1 VSLVWLGAACISL
14 PPLLILGNEHGPT
27 EPGTSQQCVV
37 CQNFGYQIY
46 ATLGSFYI
54 PLTVM
59 IVVYYKI
66 FRAARRIV
74 LEERKAQSHLETHSY
89 LEISVRNGGG
99 PPETRVAS
107 TTSSPAV
114 AAAARVQHH
123 RTSTTST
130 ITTVSTKLQHLP
142 NSLLNHKN
150 YVRRH
155 CKLNVT
161 RFIPLNCHHF

>member
-1 VSLVWLGAACISL
+1 
-14 PPLLILGNEHGPT
+14 
-27 EPGTSQQCVV
+27 V

-59 IVVYYKI
+59 IIVYYKI

-74 LEERKAQSHLETHSY
+74 LEERRAQSHLETHSY
-89 LEISVRNGGG
+89 LEISVKNGGG

-107 TTSSPAV
+107 TASSPAV
-114 AAAARVQHH
+114 ASAARVQHH

-130 ITTVSTKLQHLP
+130 TTTVSTTFLRHSHHYVSVYNNCQLFSFRFFLYGREILP
-142 NSLLNHKN
+142 DF
-150 YVRRH
+150 
-155 CKLNVT
+155 T
-161 RFIPLNCHHF
+161 RDLMLFPNRNRAT